1 MPSVRLVLLLILH
14 CRGYWNFSQM
24 LMNASAFYRVAWILR
39 ELSWTLQD
47 RVPFPLD
54 ALQAHGK
61 FCLRGCHSVEFDVED
76 LPFWYRRSKDSSRLP
91 SYTCHCQLL
100 PLDAFM
106 SACCCVVRWCF
117 FTEQHDTA
125 STALH
130 FLPTF
135 YNNCEDRLHL
145 SLSSCTVVFKCLLNS
160 SWKIAAPGRFRTETS
175 FHVHCL

>member
-1 MPSVRLVLLLILH
+1 MPSVRLALLLILH

-61 FCLRGCHSVEFDVED
+61 FCLQGCHSVEFDVQD
-76 LPFWYRRSKDSSRLP
+76 LPFWYRRSKDSSRQLP
-91 SYTCHCQLL
+91 IPATVSCFHWMLL
-100 PLDAFM
+100 WVLVAVLWGDVSSQNGM
-106 SACCCVVRWCF
+106 
-117 FTEQHDTA
+117 TQH

-130 FLPTF
+130 CTALP
-135 YNNCEDRLHL
+135 
-145 SLSSCTVVFKCLLNS
+145 
-160 SWKIAAPGRFRTETS
+160 P
-175 FHVHCL
+175 HVLQ